1 MPNAYEQQQ
10 ELFVP
15 LQNGLLAN
23 HAINKFT
30 DEYSENNLKWQ
41 QGWSIPMPDPFKNNL
56 PTNNVA

>member
-41 QGWSIPMPDPFKNNL
+41 QG
-56 PTNNVA
+56 